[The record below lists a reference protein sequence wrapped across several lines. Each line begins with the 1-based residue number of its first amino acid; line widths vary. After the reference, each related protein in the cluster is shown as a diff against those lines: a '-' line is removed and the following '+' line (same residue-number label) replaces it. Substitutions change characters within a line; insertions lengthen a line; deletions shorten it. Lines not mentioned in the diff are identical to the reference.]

1 MQLTFRW
8 FGPGDPVLLAS
19 FIIRT
24 FMLIGI
30 VFLMTTKPSLA
41 GSLIVMLVALAL
53 GLASGLLVSRVTRTR
68 WQNVAAQEN
77 RVREPL

>member
-1 MQLTFRW
+1 MIDSH
-8 FGPGDPVLLAS
+8 PGD
-19 FIIRT
+19 I
-24 FMLIGI
+24 
-30 VFLMTTKPSLA
+30 SLA